1 MMTLLLMTDPVLE
14 KIQKHFE
21 GLGLKSSIVDKKLD
35 FERDYKEVHLMEG
48 KNGIGTAG
56 SLRLKNSPIDYLHI
70 IKKQEYA
77 KCGFAVGGHVG
88 MGVHIHSW
96 YKMRFFLSFPE
107 SIKLGPF
114 DMGTLTTIK
123 KGLLHSEVESFIWNG
138 YQKLTTLPPG
148 LVRDNVADVLY
159 SDRKLKQLMMKCLL
173 KERTITVSRYS
184 PTILEGVTTKST
196 NSKVKIES
204 TWKLQKDIFIDKD
217 TLNMYEI
224 LAGIVKST
232 VNTLKYHLK

>member
-1 MMTLLLMTDPVLE
+1 MTLLLITDPVLE

-21 GLGLKSSIVDKKLD
+21 SLGLKSSIVDEKLD
-35 FERDYKEVHLMEG
+35 FEIDYKDVHFMDG

-56 SLRLKNSPIDYLHI
+56 SLKLENSPIDYLHI

-77 KCGFAVGGHVG
+77 KCDFAVGGHVG

-123 KGLLHSEVESFIWNG
+123 KGLLHSEVESFVWNG

-148 LVRDNVADVLY
+148 LVRDNVADALY
-159 SDRKLKQLMMKCLL
+159 SDKKLKKLMMKCLL

-184 PTILEGVTTKST
+184 PMIHVEVTAKPTS
-196 NSKVKIES
+196 SKIKIES
-204 TWKLQKDIFIDKD
+204 TWKLQKDMFINKD
-217 TLNMYEI
+217 TLDMYEI

-232 VNTLKYHLK
+232 INTLKYHLK

>member
-1 MMTLLLMTDPVLE
+1 MTDPILE

-21 GLGLKSSIVDKKLD
+21 SLGLKSSIVDEKLD

-56 SLRLKNSPIDYLHI
+56 SLRLKDSPIDYIHI

-77 KCGFAVGGHVG
+77 KCDFAVGGHVG

-123 KGLLHSEVESFIWNG
+123 KRLLHSEIESFIWNG

-148 LVRDNVADVLY
+148 LVRDNVADALY
-159 SDRKLKQLMMKCLL
+159 LDNKLKQLMMKCLL

-184 PTILEGVTTKST
+184 PTIQGVTTKST
-196 NSKVKIES
+196 NSKIKIES
-204 TWKLQKDIFIDKD
+204 TWKLQKDLLIDKD

>member
-1 MMTLLLMTDPVLE
+1 MMTLLLMTDPILE

-21 GLGLKSSIVDKKLD
+21 GMGLTSSVVDEKLD
-35 FERDYKEVHLMEG
+35 FERDYKEIHLMEG

-56 SLRLKNSPIDYLHI
+56 SLRLDGSPIDYLHI

-77 KCGFAVGGHVG
+77 NCDFAVGAHVG
-88 MGVHIHSW
+88 MGIHIHSW

-114 DMGTLTTIK
+114 DMGTITTIK
-123 KGLLHSEVESFIWNG
+123 KRLLHSEVESFVWNG
-138 YQKLTTLPPG
+138 FQKLTTLPPG
-148 LVRDNVADVLY
+148 MIRDNVADALY
-159 SDRKLKQLMMKCLL
+159 SDKKLQQLMMKCLL
-173 KERTITVSRYS
+173 NERTITVSRYS
-184 PTILEGVTTKST
+184 PTTSKGVTTKST

-204 TWKLQKDIFIDKD
+204 TWKLQKDLLIDKD

-232 VNTLKYHLK
+232 INTLKYHLT

>member
-1 MMTLLLMTDPVLE
+1 MMTLLLITDPVLE

-21 GLGLKSSIVDKKLD
+21 GLGLKSSIVDEKLD

-56 SLRLKNSPIDYLHI
+56 SLRLEDSPIDYLHI

-77 KCGFAVGGHVG
+77 KCDFAVGGHVG

-96 YKMRFFLSFPE
+96 YKIRFFLSFPE

-148 LVRDNVADVLY
+148 LVRDNVADALY
-159 SDRKLKQLMMKCLL
+159 SDKKLKQLMMKCLL
-173 KERTITVSRYS
+173 KERIITVSRYS
-184 PTILEGVTTKST
+184 PTISKGVTAKST

-204 TWKLQKDIFIDKD
+204 TWKLQKDLFMDKD

>member
-1 MMTLLLMTDPVLE
+1 MTLLLTTNPVLK

-35 FERDYKEVHLMEG
+35 FELDYKDVHFMDG

-56 SLRLKNSPIDYLHI
+56 SLRLEDSPVDYMHI

-77 KCGFAVGGHVG
+77 KCDFAVGGHVG
-88 MGVHIHSW
+88 MGIHIHSW

-107 SIKLGPF
+107 SINLGPF

-123 KGLLHSEVESFIWNG
+123 KRLLHSEVESFVWNG

-148 LVRDNVADVLY
+148 LVIDNVADALD
-159 SDRKLKQLMMKCLL
+159 SDKKLKQLMMKGLL
-173 KERTITVSRYS
+173 KEKTITISRYA
-184 PTILEGVTTKST
+184 PTIPDEVTAKST
-196 NSKVKIES
+196 NSKIKIES
-204 TWKLQKDIFIDKD
+204 TWKLQKDMLIDKD
-217 TLNMYEI
+217 TLDMYEI
-224 LAGIVKST
+224 LARIVKST